1 MKCPKDS
8 TELKPITYEAD
19 VQVDACDTC
28 GGMWLDQ
35 GELERVE
42 SNIVNDYSEALKRV
56 PRGTINA
63 MEMARQEAAPDRT
76 CPKCGGT
83 MEKREHGYCS
93 HRGTN
98 NNQYPWWMQEMA
110 ARFDLV
116 MGMPE
121 ITPAEKETLKA
132 YFAFC
137 VNMLQDDDFMPPR
150 RTGVV
155 TRGRARDGSAG
166 RSRTLHGEEQ
176 PGAANRCAPDVRHPA
191 GERVQAAEPGL
202 CRGRAGQ
209 RGRSHATPP
218 VCRRTPDRDG

>member
-93 HRGTN
+93 QIIVDVCPACRGV
-98 NNQYPWWMQEMA
+98 WLDRGELA
-110 ARFDLV
+110 ALEVFF
-116 MGMPE
+116 E
-121 ITPAEKETLKA
+121 
-132 YFAFC
+132 
-137 VNMLQDDDFMPPR
+137 
-150 RTGVV
+150 
-155 TRGRARDGSAG
+155 
-166 RSRTLHGEEQ
+166 RSRENT
-176 PGAANRCAPDVRHPA
+176 
-191 GERVQAAEPGL
+191 AEIRKGFWASL
-202 CRGRAGQ
+202 VEAIRRG
-209 RGRSHATPP
+209 
-218 VCRRTPDRDG
+218 